1 MRRRLRSSPGCHSG
15 RQVHR
20 GHQGRPRPAAAEDT
34 VQPSAVGSGALAQG
48 EAVMEQLAAVLV
60 REAAANNGGGIQIG
74 DLD

>member
-1 MRRRLRSSPGCHSG
+1 M
-15 RQVHR
+15 
-20 GHQGRPRPAAAEDT
+20 
-34 VQPSAVGSGALAQG
+34 QPSAVGSGALAQG